1 MSEEQKNV
9 QEIEVKV
16 EEPVTGETVTTDIK
30 AEEKPEATGG
40 VEIKTEETVI
50 GEDKAVKRSAPD
62 HEIECEPD
70 GTAKD
75 VNPDG
80 IAKEVVEAAKET
92 VETVKEAIQT
102 PAVTKKATWWNR
114 IWSAI
119 LGAILAVAAMFGVNA
134 DQIKEQ
140 KAKTEEVKTLAG
152 EALAAFK
159 AGDTKTGMEKLNAVQ
174 TVGKEVVKNTKEM
187 VETVKKTDK
196 KTVVEK
202 IKTALTSSNTKAVKA
217 TAKQYTEPAAKPV
230 AKK

>member
-30 AEEKPEATGG
+30 ADEKIETTGG
-40 VEIKTEETVI
+40 VEIKTEETAT
-50 GEDKAVKRSAPD
+50 GEAKAVTEAV
-62 HEIECEPD
+62 
-70 GTAKD
+70 KD
-75 VNPDG
+75 VVKESTDAVKES
-80 IAKEVVEAAKET
+80 AKEVVEAAKET

-114 IWSAI
+114 FWSAF
-119 LGAILAVAAMFGVNA
+119 LGAVLAVAAMFGVNTE
-134 DQIKEQ
+134 QIKEQ

-187 VETVKKTDK
+187 VETVKNADK
-196 KTVVEK
+196 KTVVEN
-202 IKTALTSSNTKAVKA
+202 IKTALTSANTKAVEA
-217 TAKQYTEPAAKPV
+217 TAKQYTEPTVKPV
-230 AKK
+230 VKK

>member
-30 AEEKPEATGG
+30 ADEKIETTGG
-40 VEIKTEETVI
+40 VEIKTEETAA
-50 GEDKAVKRSAPD
+50 GEAKAVTEAVKEVVKESA
-62 HEIECEPD
+62 
-70 GTAKD
+70 D
-75 VNPDG
+75 VVKES
-80 IAKEVVEAAKET
+80 AKEVVEAAKET

-119 LGAILAVAAMFGVNA
+119 LGAVLAVAAMFGVNTE
-134 DQIKEQ
+134 QIKEQ

-187 VETVKKTDK
+187 VETVKNADK
-196 KTVVEK
+196 KTVVEN
-202 IKTALTSSNTKAVKA
+202 IKTALTSANTKAVEA
-217 TAKQYTEPAAKPV
+217 TAKQYTEPTVKPAV
-230 AKK
+230 KK